1 MSVVETLLSNPVV
14 TSALAALFLVLVYV
28 LRGVPL
34 WLARA
39 LEHFRRP
46 LWQWLHP
53 LFARFDRPLLRDK
66 TGSDDAIATC
76 DTSVRAVARAL
87 WRADYR
93 WNPLSTKKY
102 RRTTGSRQW
111 TALSLVYRE
120 TLRAEQQ
127 HHVYLF
133 GGSGE
138 VDVYGHREAS
148 VTDPGDHEGGDEM
161 VSGDPAGR
169 VRDALA
175 DADIPHTDSGESA
188 GG

>member
-1 MSVVETLLSNPVV
+1 MASHSG
-14 TSALAALFLVLVYV
+14 S
-28 LRGVPL
+28 
-34 WLARA
+34 RA
-39 LEHFRRP
+39 LSSTVRGP
-46 LWQWLHP
+46 LWQQFHP

-76 DTSVRAVARAL
+76 DASIRAVARAL
-87 WRADYR
+87 WQADYR
-93 WNPLSTKKY
+93 WNPLLTKKY

-111 TALSLVYRE
+111 ATLSLVYHE
-120 TLRAEQQ
+120 APRAEQQ

-133 GGSGE
+133 GGSDE
-138 VDVYGHREAS
+138 ADVYGHREAS
-148 VTDPGDHEGGDEM
+148 VTDPDDHEGGDEM

-175 DADIPHTDSGESA
+175 DADIPHTDSNGSA